1 MLLGLAFI
9 PKLSALLQAIPAPVA
24 GAFIIVFLV
33 LLFAH
38 GILIMSE
45 GMSFD
50 NGIVFGLSLWLG
62 IGFQNQQLFNGLMP
76 DALASLLNNGMTA
89 GGISAVLLSALI
101 SLKNKRQ
108 SKTKIPLTPEG
119 ISTTKHG
126 MLIGAETI

>member
-38 GILIMSE
+38 GIRLIMSE

-89 GGISAVLLSALI
+89 GGISAVLLECADRATQKQAAEQNQNTANTGRYF
-101 SLKNKRQ
+101 SLA
-108 SKTKIPLTPEG
+108 SL
-119 ISTTKHG
+119 S
-126 MLIGAETI
+126 

>member
-9 PKLSALLQAIPAPVA
+9 PKLSALLQAIPTPVA

-38 GILIMSE
+38 GIRLIMSE

-108 SKTKIPLTPEG
+108 SKPKYR
-119 ISTTKHG
+119 
-126 MLIGAETI
+126 